1 MDNRLT
7 YAGGPPDLVITNVTI
22 IDAVQGVVKA
32 DVGIRDGRICAI
44 GKSGNPQTMDGVTPG
59 LELGLATDAISGNH
73 LILTAAGVDTHIHFI
88 SPQQAYAALSNG
100 TTTLIGGGTGP
111 TDGSNATTV
120 TPGPGNIRNML
131 RAFEGWPV
139 NVGILGKGH
148 GHGKDALVEQ
158 IEAGAVGFKCH
169 EDWGTTP
176 AVLRSALTVAD
187 QMDVQVCMHT
197 DTLNESGFVEDTI
210 AAFEGRTIHSF
221 HTEGS
226 GGGHAPDIIKVSGLP
241 NVLPASTNPTL
252 PYGVNSQAELYDMIM
267 VCHHLS
273 PDIPSDVAFTESRIR
288 AETIAAENVLQDM
301 GVISIFSSDSQAM
314 GRIGECWLRCIQT
327 ADAMKTGRG
336 KLPEDA
342 PGNDNFRVL
351 RYVAKITINPAVA
364 HGIGA
369 RAGFGRGRQDRR
381 PGAVGAGVLRRQA
394 QDRAEGRRRQL
405 GGDGRPERVAADAAA
420 DLLSAD
426 VRLLRPAPFADVRD
440 VRVAGRGVRRN
451 RRAPRPAPAG
461 DRREEHAQDRQE
473 GHGAQFGHAE
483 DRGLARDVR
492 GDRRR
497 RARDGAAAED
507 DLPQPEV
514 LLQLIGASLILI
526 EKVLGNAGDPE
537 WAARLAAGT
546 VEPLALDHWEAQKNR
561 FRKKTASGREV
572 AVSLDRGAFLRDG
585 DVLLWDAEASRA
597 VVARIS
603 LRDVMIIHLD
613 ELAAQDP
620 EYAMRTCVELGHALG
635 NQHWPALVKGTRVF
649 VPLTVDH
656 KVMASVMKTH
666 RFEGIRYEF
675 VPGEDIVPYLA
686 PHESRRLFGGAE
698 GPLHTHTQDRYV
710 AVDPETGH
718 VHGRSPVRAHAHPHV
733 HPHTDVAE

>member
-1 MDNRLT
+1 MATISRNEYVGLFGPTTGDRIRLGDTGLFVEIERDLRGGYGDEVVFGGGKSLREGMGMDNRLT

-252 PYGVNSQAELYDMIM
+252 PYGINSQAELYDMIM

-351 RYVAKITINPAVA
+351 RYVAKITINPAIA

-369 RAGFGRGRQDRR
+369 RAGFGRGGQDRR
-381 PGAVGAGVLRRQA
+381 PRAVGTGVLRRQA

-420 DLLSAD
+420 DLLPAD
-426 VRLLRPAPFADVRD
+426 VRLVRPAPFADLRD

-451 RRAPRPAPAG
+451 RRAPGPRPAG
-461 DRREEHAQDRQE
+461 DRGEEHAQDRQE

-483 DRGLARDVR
+483 HRGLAGDVR
-492 GDRRR
+492 GDGRRQ
-497 RARDGAAAED
+497 ARDGAAA
-507 DLPQPEV
+507 
-514 LLQLIGASLILI
+514 
-526 EKVLGNAGDPE
+526 
-537 WAARLAAGT
+537 
-546 VEPLALDHWEAQKNR
+546 
-561 FRKKTASGREV
+561 
-572 AVSLDRGAFLRDG
+572 
-585 DVLLWDAEASRA
+585 
-597 VVARIS
+597 
-603 LRDVMIIHLD
+603 
-613 ELAAQDP
+613 
-620 EYAMRTCVELGHALG
+620 
-635 NQHWPALVKGTRVF
+635 
-649 VPLTVDH
+649 
-656 KVMASVMKTH
+656 
-666 RFEGIRYEF
+666 
-675 VPGEDIVPYLA
+675 
-686 PHESRRLFGGAE
+686 
-698 GPLHTHTQDRYV
+698 
-710 AVDPETGH
+710 
-718 VHGRSPVRAHAHPHV
+718 
-733 HPHTDVAE
+733 